1 MDSVLVLVGGSASSI
16 FTAGRT
22 SNKHDI
28 AKRSVKD
35 NSNYID
41 RVLAARLRL
50 ATLSEMERLA
60 SITPADFRSML
71 HMQGYDTARY
81 DDRQLNRYISLE
93 VLKLNKLAH
102 QFLVGD
108 FKNSQTP
115 LIVSGTPAGSLGLAF
130 KVLGPTVM
138 AGFRPLGVSI
148 WWDCS
153 AGCKI
158 DTVHFYDKSNVK
170 VFKP

>member
-1 MDSVLVLVGGSASSI
+1 MDSVLVLVGGSVSSI
-16 FTAGRT
+16 FTAGST
-22 SNKHDI
+22 KNKHDV

-41 RVLAARLRL
+41 RVTAARMRL

-60 SITPADFRSML
+60 NMKLPDFRSQIQ
-71 HMQGYDTARY
+71 MQGFDTARY
-81 DDRQLNRYISLE
+81 DDRQLNKYISLE

-115 LIVSGTPAGSLGLAF
+115 LLVSGNPVGSLGLAF

-138 AGFRPLGVSI
+138 SGFRPIGVSV
-148 WWDCS
+148 WWNCS

-158 DTVHFYDKSNVK
+158 DTVHFYDKSNIK